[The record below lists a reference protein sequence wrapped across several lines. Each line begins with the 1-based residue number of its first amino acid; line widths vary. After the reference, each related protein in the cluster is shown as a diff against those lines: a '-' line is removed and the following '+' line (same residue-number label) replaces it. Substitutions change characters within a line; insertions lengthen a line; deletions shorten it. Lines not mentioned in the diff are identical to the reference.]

1 MNLATLITNIKSA
14 WSAAIP
20 ATTLYFQLA
29 PEKTSG
35 QFAVFRLGTITPGEE
50 EITNRN
56 WETTLTIG
64 GFAASDTDVLAL
76 SQSIVNLF
84 DRGNI
89 IGVYSC
95 TVQSVELDLNYGD
108 QMMPWTVSTTVLI
121 RWTV

>member
-20 ATTLYFQLA
+20 GTTLYFQLA

-56 WETTLTIG
+56 WETTLTID
-64 GFAASDTDVLAL
+64 GFAASDTDVLTL

-89 IGVYSC
+89 TGVYSC